1 MLCKENR
8 ALLGENERLEDL
20 VESAMDTNDR
30 NNGVIRQ
37 YQSALMHYNELQL
50 RSVEVEAMAM
60 KFEQRVADE
69 VAKAG
74 YRQKPGP
81 RQKKKMSTAIATIRR
96 GKSNHSEWTSQEM
109 DWARGPRPGG
119 LTLRL
124 RGS

>member
-1 MLCKENR
+1 LTESEY
-8 ALLGENERLEDL
+8 LDDL
-20 VESAMDTNDR
+20 VELARHSNDR